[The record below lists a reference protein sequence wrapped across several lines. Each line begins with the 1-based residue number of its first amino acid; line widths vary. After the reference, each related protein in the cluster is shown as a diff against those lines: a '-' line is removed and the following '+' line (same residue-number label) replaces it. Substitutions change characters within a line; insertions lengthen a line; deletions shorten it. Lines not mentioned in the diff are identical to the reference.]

1 MTFYTFANAT
11 TSIPLANLDANFAT
25 PITLGNTAVTINGT
39 FSSIGNLTLNNATIA
54 SGNATVT
61 KITAPTHDAGS
72 GNALTLQSNSTT
84 GLYIDTSQNVGIGT
98 TSPSSYGKLAVY
110 GASGVISSRIVS
122 GGGTVSD
129 YAQQILVAGSSFNYN
144 INMQVYGDGSGA
156 YHLSSVPF
164 NFGTSSSNP
173 LIFLTNNSERMRI
186 DSSGNVGIGT
196 SSPSTKLAVN
206 GTSTLNGRVAING
219 TLRNAAYNG
228 ANQFFGDLNAS
239 GILEIVGTTTGT
251 AGALIGFTN
260 NNSTAVGA
268 ISTNGT
274 GVTYGS
280 LSDYRLKQ
288 NVTSMTNGLATIGA
302 LKPVTYDWIS
312 NKSQGE
318 GFIAHELQAIIPA
331 AVVGE
336 KDAIDKDGNPIYQ
349 NVDYSKIVV
358 HLVAA
363 IQEQQA
369 TITALTSR
377 IAALEAK

>member
-1 MTFYTFANAT
+1 MTITLNGTTGIQNVLGSASSPADTNTTTPTTGIYYPSAT
-11 TSIPLANLDANFAT
+11 TWGVS
-25 PITLGNTAVTINGT
+25 TAGT
-39 FSSIGNLTLNNATIA
+39 NA
-54 SGNATVT
+54 
-61 KITAPTHDAGS
+61 
-72 GNALTLQSNSTT
+72 
-84 GLYIDTSQNVGIGT
+84 LYIDASQNVGIGT
-98 TSPSSYGKLAVY
+98 T
-110 GASGVISSRIVS
+110 
-122 GGGTVSD
+122 
-129 YAQQILVAGSSFNYN
+129 
-144 INMQVYGDGSGA
+144 
-156 YHLSSVPF
+156 
-164 NFGTSSSNP
+164 
-173 LIFLTNNSERMRI
+173 
-186 DSSGNVGIGT
+186 
-196 SSPSTKLAVN
+196 SPSTKLAVN

-219 TLRNAAYNG
+219 TIRNASYNG

-239 GILEIVGTTTGT
+239 SILEIVGTTTGT

-363 IQEQQA
+363 LQELKA
-369 TITALTSR
+369 EFDAYK
-377 IAALEAK
+377 AAHP